1 MGWFDEQIKDRIR
14 NDEDGFAQSF
24 AALSGAIMGRRT
36 AEARMDE
43 RTRAA
48 SAIGEILKYYRV
60 KPVEL
65 PDSLTNLDEQLEF
78 LMRPSGIMRR
88 LVKLTEGFYKDAV
101 GPLLGRTKE
110 GSPVAILPNG
120 LAGYAYYDYGS
131 GRQVRVTRET
141 AGNLDEAAVCFY
153 KPLPLR
159 KIGIRDLLIYIAQTL
174 SASDL
179 ILISLAALAATLIGM
194 LSPYVSNLLFGAVI
208 PGGDGSLLIPLAAL
222 MIGVTVSTRLIGI
235 TRSLIL
241 GRVQTKMN
249 IAVQAASMMRVL
261 SLPAAFF
268 KEYSSGEMSSRAQS
282 INSLCGMLANTILS
296 TGLTSLFSLAYIG
309 QIGGYAPGL
318 VAPALA
324 IVLATA
330 AISLVTTLLQTE
342 RSERSMRVGA
352 KLSGLVFALFS
363 GVQKIKLAGA
373 ERRAFAKWSGV
384 YSQAAEMR
392 YAPPLYLELLA
403 LISSAVTMLGTIAI
417 YFYAV
422 TSGVGVAGYMAFNV
436 SYGMV
441 SGAFMS
447 LAGITLT
454 LANIRPTLKMVEPI
468 LNAEP
473 EVSEGK
479 RVITRLSGGIE
490 VNNVSFRYAEEMP
503 LVLDNISL
511 KIKPGQYVAIVGA
524 TGCGKSTLLRLLL
537 GFEKPQK
544 GAVYYD
550 GKDISTIDLRSLRR
564 HIGVVMQGGKL
575 FQGDIYSNITVSAP
589 WLTQKEAWA
598 AAELAGIADDI
609 RDMPMG
615 MHTMISEG
623 SGGISGGQRQ
633 RLMIARAVAPGPKVL
648 MFDEATSALD
658 NITQKKVSQSLD
670 AMKATRIVIAHR
682 LSTIRQ
688 CDRVIV
694 LEKGRI
700 VEDGNYDELIA
711 KNGSFAALVAR
722 QRLDDTAYVGHTTT
736 Y

>member
-48 SAIGEILKYYRV
+48 SAIGEILRYYHV

-222 MIGVTVSTRLIGI
+222 MIGVTVSTLLIGI